1 MDRQAI
7 IKGIEA
13 KQIKTNIPDIRVGET
28 VRVHYK
34 IREGNKERIQVFEG
48 LVIAVQKGTTLQG
61 SFTVRKVVS
70 GVGVERTFPI
80 HSPHIAKIER
90 LKSGKIR
97 RAKLY
102 FVRRHAQSPKRFRLK
117 DKGVAGTVWEEVAK
131 QQEEIQNQEAVI
143 EAAEVAPAE
152 EPAAEPVASEAQSED
167 NLDNDKSAVDA
178 GDAGGADGRPAADE
192 EGPSTPSPEPQ
203 E

>member
-1 MDRQAI
+1 MDRHAI
-7 IKGIEA
+7 IRAIET
-13 KQIKTNIPDIRVGET
+13 KQQRTNTPDIRAGET

-48 LVIAVQKGTTLQG
+48 LVIAARRGRTIQG

-70 GVGVERTFPI
+70 GVGVERTFPL

-90 LKSGKIR
+90 VKSGKVR

-117 DKGVAGTVWEEVAK
+117 DKGIAGTIWEDVAKEQEAIAQGEEV
-131 QQEEIQNQEAVI
+131 I
-143 EAAEVAPAE
+143 ENTEVAPE
-152 EPAAEPVASEAQSED
+152 AEPVAEEVKTEESKADESAEQEAGTD
-167 NLDNDKSAVDA
+167 G
-178 GDAGGADGRPAADE
+178 GDASDATTAE
-192 EGPSTPSPEPQ
+192 EPTPDSGSEPTN
-203 E
+203 